1 MTAGGPST
9 QLNSGGH
16 PSDTS
21 GMRIPAA
28 SPAEDGPPTGATT
41 GGRHRRG
48 APPRAI
54 RQTDPTHQ
62 PIPLDILASLEVL
75 PCDVFLGYAGRY
87 VLYAA
92 TGGDARDVV
101 AHAGGNAELAIRVED
116 RDVLRRGLSRSVGRI
131 LGDESRTPVERSRR
145 AYAAVGYV
153 MSPIFKASGP
163 LDRDDLEDAT
173 DAIDALVARL
183 SGMDSLVWSMVA
195 TMSKHLATHTHAI
208 NTAVYA
214 VLLGGAMREF
224 QGDSIRDIGRGALLH
239 DIGKNRIPLEI
250 LDKPGPLDEEEW
262 RRMREH
268 PTVGH
273 RMVVGALGVEPSYAH
288 IISEHH
294 ERADGSGYPSGV
306 RGRAIPPDSRLVAIA
321 DAYDAL
327 TSARSY
333 KPAGSSYN
341 ALWTMRFQMRGQFDA
356 RILEALAA
364 LLGGWKALRRA
375 DVRSLE
381 LAAAV

>member
-1 MTAGGPST
+1 MPTVSARPLDVVPSAAGAGTSRRR
-9 QLNSGGH
+9 SGR
-16 PSDTS
+16 PVIQD
-21 GMRIPAA
+21 
-28 SPAEDGPPTGATT
+28 
-41 GGRHRRG
+41 
-48 APPRAI
+48 
-54 RQTDPTHQ
+54 THQ
-62 PIPLDILASLEVL
+62 PIPHDVLASLGQL
-75 PCDVFLGYAGRY
+75 PCDVFLGYPGHY

-92 TGGDARDVV
+92 SGGNARDVV
-101 AHAGGNAELAIRVED
+101 AHAGCQATLAIRNED
-116 RDVLRRGLSRSVGRI
+116 RDVLRRGLARSVGRI
-131 LGDESRTPVERSRR
+131 LSDESRTPVQRSRR
-145 AYAAVGYV
+145 AYATVGYI
-153 MSPIFKASGP
+153 MSPIFKGHGQLA
-163 LDRDDLEDAT
+163 RDDVEDAT
-173 DAIDALVARL
+173 EAIDGMVAALT
-183 SGMDSLVWSMVA
+183 GMDSLVWSMVA

-214 VLLGGAMREF
+214 VLLGESMKEF
-224 QGDSIRDIGRGALLH
+224 GGDEMRDIGRGALLH

-294 ERADGSGYPSGV
+294 ERADGSGYPT
-306 RGRAIPPDSRLVAIA
+306 GRKAREIARDSRLVAIV

-333 KPAGSSYN
+333 KPAGSSYE

-356 RILEALAA
+356 RILQALAD

-375 DVRSLE
+375 DVRALE
-381 LAAAV
+381 LGMAT